1 MIFAIAIVCSLA
13 HLSSARSCPFKGLVQ
28 KVDAG
33 VTLETSEV
41 VNKAR
46 EIGAAKFCGPP
57 LCNPSSGR
65 RLLAN
70 AKMHSNGYPE
80 LYSTTITAIAED
92 FCAILPGGC
101 DTDRKTGEYTGLT
114 NDYTHDFSRGDI
126 TAGAVQLAFHD
137 AGEYD
142 PSDTT
147 NPGGPDGCACD
158 KKKEN
163 AGLDYIK
170 GLLAPIYEK
179 YDTYLSL
186 GDFWVIA
193 ANTALEVSRIK
204 GTTMDFDF
212 KYGRPDHADCDNC
225 LLAVSD
231 RLPNSELSTDHVLEV
246 FEERMGFS
254 KEEIVTLMG
263 AHSLGRAQFN
273 NSGYEFIWDQT
284 MSKLDTRYFIAI
296 LSFPWCRYVV
306 DETGGTYEGTEHH
319 EWRVPNEMSEAAD
332 FYTNTTPKLLNTD
345 LCMAF
350 DIGDGDDVNEQTC
363 PTVCME
369 DDIWNGCTNARSE
382 GTTVR
387 MCQESTTSPTSP
399 SGKLTVCNKQAN
411 GMRQYVEQYAAD
423 STGELF
429 IPAFAAAFKKLTE
442 LGVSDLAS
450 PAAVTAPS
458 DLTYATC
465 QESFCKICQ
474 DAAYTSSTPTC
485 SGSTPVYSASGLP
498 DGLSIDSATGV
509 ISGTP
514 TTVDSASVQ
523 YTITASNDAGSTTA
537 AQKMKVLASTKAA
550 CKTEESLVEVD
561 EIVPE
566 A

>member
-1 MIFAIAIVCSLA
+1 
-13 HLSSARSCPFKGLVQ
+13 
-28 KVDAG
+28 
-33 VTLETSEV
+33 
-41 VNKAR
+41 
-46 EIGAAKFCGPP
+46 
-57 LCNPSSGR
+57 
-65 RLLAN
+65 
-70 AKMHSNGYPE
+70 
-80 LYSTTITAIAED
+80 
-92 FCAILPGGC
+92 
-101 DTDRKTGEYTGLT
+101 
-114 NDYTHDFSRGDI
+114 
-126 TAGAVQLAFHD
+126 
-137 AGEYD
+137 
-142 PSDTT
+142 
-147 NPGGPDGCACD
+147 
-158 KKKEN
+158 
-163 AGLDYIK
+163 
-170 GLLAPIYEK
+170 
-179 YDTYLSL
+179 
-186 GDFWVIA
+186 
-193 ANTALEVSRIK
+193 
-204 GTTMDFDF
+204 
-212 KYGRPDHADCDNC
+212 
-225 LLAVSD
+225 
-231 RLPNSELSTDHVLEV
+231 
-246 FEERMGFS
+246 
-254 KEEIVTLMG
+254 
-263 AHSLGRAQFN
+263 
-273 NSGYEFIWDQT
+273 
-284 MSKLDTRYFIAI
+284 
-296 LSFPWCRYVV
+296 V

-319 EWRVPNEMSEAAD
+319 EWRVPSEMSEAAD